1 MKLTPAA
8 SILTSASPEPGVGC
22 GISTAWRTSG
32 PPGVWTRMA
41 FIALHNIGL
50 LREVRQD
57 CILGRGGRVMMETAR
72 RLLTEAGSDKQVRA
86 YWETVAR
93 LLSEQARGVG
103 LELVYQGVNEASTLV
118 AGPVGQSG
126 DAVVV
131 RWEEGER
138 RVQATFA
145 SVPPGVTANELQ
157 ASLDVASQLAIMV
170 GRRSELE
177 RERRLGSF
185 LIELSRWLLA
195 TPDRDLL
202 LRYTMQSL
210 MSLVGAEG
218 AYVALRESH
227 EEDLRVVIA
236 LGMAEDKKGM
246 TLPLAASTT
255 GSVVRSGQP
264 LVTANIFAEPDVYPP
279 ADSSGLACSMML
291 APLQTS
297 ARVVGA
303 AGVIR
308 YRKPGA
314 AAPPPFS
321 LAELHYCTAVAAHI
335 ASGMELAHAVQ
346 SSREAAQR
354 AAAMVNASPLPMAL
368 VDAHGRVLQL
378 NAAGR
383 AVFGVTGPGAPAGT
397 TLQELGLSSSEVAF
411 RDVLSRASFQP
422 PWHGRVVV
430 ATDSGNRRICDCT
443 VTVLSGLGSDNV
455 LVALYDRTDELRAQ
469 RELIAREK
477 LATVGEIASG
487 VAHEVNN
494 PLAAIRMEAELLGRS
509 SKDPDTNTTAMTITR
524 EVDRAARI
532 VRSLLR
538 LARRADT
545 APTRVQIND
554 LVHDV
559 AEIRQRVLRADNVEF
574 RTRLDQSAPA
584 VLGLG
589 QELQQVVIN
598 LVTNAEHVVK
608 GREPA
613 VIQLTTLA
621 REGWVRLV
629 VEDSGPGVPP
639 EIRGRIF
646 DPFFTTKGPD
656 EGTGLGL
663 AICQRVVTEVGGK
676 LWLEDSS
683 LGGARFVVELPA
695 APEQVSTAAIG

>member
-1 MKLTPAA
+1 M
-8 SILTSASPEPGVGC
+8 EP
-22 GISTAWRTSG
+22 SG
-32 PPGVWTRMA
+32 PLVVVTQ
-41 FIALHNIGL
+41 L
-50 LREVRQD
+50 LS
-57 CILGRGGRVMMETAR
+57 
-72 RLLTEAGSDKQVRA
+72 EAGAAKNVRA

-93 LLSEQARGVG
+93 LLSERAGGAGV
-103 LELVYQGVNEASTLV
+103 ELMYRGVNEAGAVTAGAAGQAGV
-118 AGPVGQSG
+118 AIE
-126 DAVVV
+126 V

-138 RVQATFA
+138 RAQAAFT
-145 SVPPGVTANELQ
+145 SVPPGVTRAELQ
-157 ASLDVASQLAIMV
+157 SSLEVASQLAIMV
-170 GRRSELE
+170 GRRAELE

-218 AYVALRESH
+218 SYVALREPH
-227 EEDLRVVIA
+227 GDELRVVIA
-236 LGMAEDKKGM
+236 LGMAEDTKGM

-255 GSVVRSGQP
+255 GRVVQSGQP
-264 LVTANIFAEPDVYPP
+264 LVTANIFAEPDAYPP
-279 ADSSGLACSMML
+279 ANPSGLACSMML

-297 ARVVGA
+297 AGVVGA

-308 YRKPGA
+308 YRKPGQD
-314 AAPPPFS
+314 APPTFS
-321 LAELHYCTAVAAHI
+321 LGELHYFTAVAAHI
-335 ASGMELAHAVQ
+335 ASGMELAQAVQ

-368 VDAHGRVLQL
+368 VDPHGRVLQL

-383 AVFGVTGPGAPAGT
+383 AVFGLTEPGGPAGI

-411 RDVLSRASFQP
+411 RDVLARASFEP
-422 PWHGRVVV
+422 PWHGRVVI
-430 ATDSGNRRICDCT
+430 TPESGDRRICDCT
-443 VTVLSGLGSDNV
+443 VTVLSGLGSENV

-494 PLAAIRMEAELLGRS
+494 PLAAIRMEAELLKRGTR
-509 SKDPDTNTTAMTITR
+509 DADTEAAASTIVR

-545 APTRVQIND
+545 DPTRVQLHD
-554 LVHDV
+554 LVRDV
-559 AEIRQRVLRADNVEF
+559 AEIRERVLRAENVEV
-574 RTRLDQSAPA
+574 RTRLDLSVPP

-589 QELQQVVIN
+589 QDLQQVVIN
-598 LVTNAEHVVK
+598 LVTNAEHAVRGPK
-608 GREPA
+608 PG
-613 VIQLTTLA
+613 VIQLTTQA
-621 REGWVRLV
+621 REGWVRLT
-629 VEDSGPGVPP
+629 VEDSGPGVPKD
-639 EIRGRIF
+639 IRGRIF
-646 DPFFTTKGPD
+646 DPFFTTKSPD

-663 AICQRVVTEVGGK
+663 SISQRVVAEVGGRM
-676 LWLEDSS
+676 WVEDSEE
-683 LGGARFVVELPA
+683 LGGAKFIVELPA
-695 APEQVSTAAIG
+695 APERVDSETVG